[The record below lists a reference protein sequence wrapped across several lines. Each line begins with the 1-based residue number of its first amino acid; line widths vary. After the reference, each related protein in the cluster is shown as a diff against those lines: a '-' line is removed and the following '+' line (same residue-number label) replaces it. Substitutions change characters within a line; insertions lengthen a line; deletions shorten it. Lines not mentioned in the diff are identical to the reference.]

1 MHSRFEFASTIRF
14 KYFIIESIF
23 PSVVLILEEKKNKK
37 NKKVAYIVQSKIL
50 LFWNITDKNWQ
61 SLEEKKTFS
70 EKVHSS
76 FTSDAI
82 ESNEFPLTQL
92 RPWKRRQ
99 DFRGT
104 TTLEHRRLISN
115 RLIFVSRPCSPRF
128 CRSRWAWVAR

>member
-61 SLEEKKTFS
+61 SLEEKIFLR
-70 EKVHSS
+70 ESS
-76 FTSDAI
+76 FKFHIRCDRVERVSSHAA
-82 ESNEFPLTQL
+82 SS
-92 RPWKRRQ
+92 
-99 DFRGT
+99 
-104 TTLEHRRLISN
+104 LEEKAG
-115 RLIFVSRPCSPRF
+115 FSRDDD
-128 CRSRWAWVAR
+128 SRTP

>member
-82 ESNEFPLTQL
+82 ESN
-92 RPWKRRQ
+92 
-99 DFRGT
+99 DSSHAASS
-104 TTLEHRRLISN
+104 LEEKAG
-115 RLIFVSRPCSPRF
+115 FSRDDD
-128 CRSRWAWVAR
+128 SRTP